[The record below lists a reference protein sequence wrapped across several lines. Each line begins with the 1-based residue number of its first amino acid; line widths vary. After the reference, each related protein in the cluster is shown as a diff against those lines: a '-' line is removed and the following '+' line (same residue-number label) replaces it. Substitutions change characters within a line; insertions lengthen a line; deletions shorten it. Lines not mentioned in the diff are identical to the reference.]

1 MAEALAASLRRGLD
15 GLGIEASSTQIDML
29 LAYLAL
35 IDKWN
40 RVDNLTAIRTLPEM
54 VSRHLLDSLSLLPRV
69 RGRLLDIGSGAGLP
83 GLPLAIMNPALET
96 VLLDASAKRT
106 RFLHQAVTQ
115 LQLAQVEVVQCRAE
129 AYRPE
134 QRFDRIVSRAFAS
147 LDAFVEVAQPL
158 LAEGGRIIAMK
169 GQHPQQELTALD
181 GRFKYTIEAVEI
193 PGLDAQRHL
202 ITVTKP

>member
-1 MAEALAASLRRGLD
+1 VAEALAASLRRGLD